1 MKKGLKNK
9 LKDEKD
15 IWDLKSEDEYIKCK
29 VDDENEFNIIYQE
42 SFHPE
47 NFNGYEDIM
56 YKCFSLFYSNDYKII
71 IIEFI
76 NGGGMTEL
84 SIPFTQYLRPKIS
97 KPLFEGYRS
106 TPLIL
111 ENILNSDE
119 NLNPETCYPY
129 TEKDNILNGFE
140 DIYDDGID
148 KIVHERTKNIEPLS
162 IFEKKIM
169 EKKRKEYLSTRKT
182 KNQLIF

>member
-76 NGGGMTEL
+76 NDRTFN
-84 SIPFTQYLRPKIS
+84 SIYPIS
-97 KPLFEGYRS
+97 S
-106 TPLIL
+106 
-111 ENILNSDE
+111 S
-119 NLNPETCYPY
+119 
-129 TEKDNILNGFE
+129 
-140 DIYDDGID
+140 
-148 KIVHERTKNIEPLS
+148 KN
-162 IFEKKIM
+162 F
-169 EKKRKEYLSTRKT
+169 
-182 KNQLIF
+182 